1 MTSASCP
8 ERTPEPSTVAVTAE
22 LEKRAHRPARHDA
35 ESRALAHLARV
46 LADRPERALQAVA
59 DTVLELCEA
68 GSAGISVLEHSE
80 GGLQFRWRALAGA
93 AAGHTPELKPSEQTP
108 CGLVVEQDRLV
119 LFDRPARFYAC
130 LNEVSPHIEEALL
143 VPVHVGMKT
152 IGTLWA
158 LTHDTHKHFDSED
171 ARLITNLADVAGA
184 ACRTLSALRGF
195 EAHRA
200 LFERIHEEMQT
211 RNVELSIEVEE
222 RKRIADALHRSEQR
236 LRLAMEATA
245 MGTFEWDIARDHLQ
259 YSPNV
264 KRQFGLHSD
273 GPATLEEVLASIHP
287 EDRAATAAGIRASL
301 DPKGNRIYAGEFRT
315 LAAADPPKWVDVR
328 GVVLSDAQGEPQCM
342 VGIVLDITERK
353 QQETELRRTAAEL
366 GIENRLKDEF
376 MATLA
381 HELRNPLTPIRN
393 GLEILALTGLTH
405 PTQRRACDVMGRQ
418 LRHLVRLVDDLLD
431 ISRVTQGK
439 LTLRSERVTLQRLIE
454 SAVETILPQIE
465 AAQHDLTIDVPS
477 EPVWMQVDPVRIA
490 QAIGNVLANSAR
502 YTPAGGRIELSAR
515 RVNGGVEIRVHDNGI
530 GIAPHMLSQL
540 FDMFAQARRDN
551 SHSDTGLGIGLAL
564 TRALVTMHGGTVR
577 AESEGVGKGSTF
589 VLWLPLA
596 QDLLASEPLCEKP
609 QPAARKRRRVLV
621 VDDDVD
627 SADSMAA
634 LLGLMGHEVHEARDG
649 RQAVHAARV
658 FEPDVIFMDIG
669 MPGLDGH
676 EAARRIRSLPLPRRP
691 MIVALTGWGQEFHQV
706 RSREAGIDAHLVKP
720 VDAGTISKLLNE
732 LNGAAA
738 HAR

>member
-1 MTSASCP
+1 MTSASRA
-8 ERTPEPSTVAVTAE
+8 ERTLQSPVVAATAE
-22 LEKRAHRPARHDA
+22 LEKRAHRPARYDA

-46 LADRPERALQAVA
+46 LADHPEHALQAIA

-68 GSAGISVLEHSE
+68 GSAGISVLEHSDD
-80 GGLQFRWRALAGA
+80 GLRFRWRALAGA
-93 AAGHTPELKPSEQTP
+93 IVGHTPELKPSDPSP

-119 LFDRPARFYAC
+119 LLDRPARFYAC
-130 LNEVSPHIEEALL
+130 LNDVSPHIEEALL
-143 VPVHVGMKT
+143 VPVHEGMKT

-158 LTHDTHKHFDSED
+158 LTHDTNKRFDSED
-171 ARLITNLADVAGA
+171 ARLITTLADVAGA
-184 ACRTLSALRGF
+184 ACRTVSALRAF

-200 LFERIHEEMQT
+200 LFERIHDEVQT

-222 RKRIADALHRSEQR
+222 RKRIADALQRSEQR
-236 LRLAMEATA
+236 LRLAMEATE
-245 MGTFEWDIARDHLQ
+245 MGTFEWDIAPDQLLC
-259 YSPNV
+259 SPNV
-264 KRQFGLHSD
+264 KRQFGLNAN

-287 EDRAATAAGIRASL
+287 EDRAAAAAGILASL

-315 LAAADPPKWVDVR
+315 MAAADPPKWVDVR
-328 GVVLSDAQGEPQCM
+328 GVVLPDAQGEPQCM

-353 QQETELRRTAAEL
+353 LQEAELRRTAAEL

-439 LTLRSERVTLQRLIE
+439 LSLRSERVTLQRLIE

-465 AAQHDLTIDVPS
+465 AAQHDLTLDVPS
-477 EPVWMQVDPVRIA
+477 EPVWMDVDPVRIA

-515 RVNGGVEIRVHDNGI
+515 RMNGGVEIRVHDNGI
-530 GIAPHMLSQL
+530 GIAPQMLSKL

-551 SHSDTGLGIGLAL
+551 GHTDAGLGIGLAL
-564 TRALVTMHGGTVR
+564 TRALVSMHSGTVR

-589 VLWLPLA
+589 VLWLPVA
-596 QDLLASEPLCEKP
+596 HDLLAREPSSEKQP
-609 QPAARKRRRVLV
+609 PAANKRRRVLV

-738 HAR
+738 QGR